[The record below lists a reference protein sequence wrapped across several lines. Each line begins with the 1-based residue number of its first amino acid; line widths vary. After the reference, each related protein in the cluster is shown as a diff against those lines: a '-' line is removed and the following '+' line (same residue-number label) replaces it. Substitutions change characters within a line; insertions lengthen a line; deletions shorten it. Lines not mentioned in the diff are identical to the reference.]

1 MLRDMETMSTGSAYT
16 HVHQKTWARIFT
28 VALLGTSRTGTQHM
42 SLNRMKEQLGPE
54 HVIEFYTALEMNGLP
69 ASVGMGHIHTQG

>member
-1 MLRDMETMSTGSAYT
+1 
-16 HVHQKTWARIFT
+16 
-28 VALLGTSRTGTQHM
+28 M